1 MEDSQKRET
10 RRDRGE
16 EKKIKGLRSYIQPCL
31 VAVSTQTVLAKH
43 LALVAHNVTVRLTN
57 KSLIILP
64 HFYYLRSMKQA
75 RRLIIVM
82 QLDMNLIRK
91 NTKRENRNY
100 VEVVFPILIIRSSS

>member
-1 MEDSQKRET
+1 MEDSQKSET

-64 HFYYLRSMKQA
+64 HLYYLRGVSLEQIHA
-75 RRLIIVM
+75 IQICLSRQCLISE
-82 QLDMNLIRK
+82 
-91 NTKRENRNY
+91 ENKEN
-100 VEVVFPILIIRSSS
+100 